1 MTPPDK
7 PAPPEKSGHSKKT
20 AHPNKVTGESPVAVL
35 VRGDDPSLVGQ
46 TVRDVVAELVG
57 DQDPGMVVEEHTELT
72 SDTADAGAIVDAL
85 STPPFLTDRRVVVV
99 REAGR
104 ISSAEAGRIVDAIA
118 DPVPGVVLVV
128 ATGGGTLATVLANAI
143 AKCGQVIDT
152 KVGTGRARTQWLSEK
167 LKDSPVKLDP
177 DAAAHLGEH
186 IGEDLGRLDG
196 LLDSLASA
204 YGESARISF
213 EDLEPFLGAAG
224 GVAPWDLTDS
234 LDAGDS
240 QGSLRAL
247 ERLSMRSGSAPLVV
261 LATLHRHYGSMLR
274 LDGAEVTSPSEAA
287 ELLGSRSEFVA
298 RKALEQSRRL
308 GSERIGRA
316 IMLIA
321 QADLDLRGRTG
332 LPEMAVLQVLVARL
346 SRLAP
351 AARRPAARRR

>member
-1 MTPPDK
+1 MTQTHK
-7 PAPPEKSGHSKKT
+7 PGDAPP
-20 AHPNKVTGESPVAVL
+20 VAIL
-35 VRGDDPSLVGQ
+35 VRGDDASLVAQ
-46 TVRDVVAELVG
+46 AVRDVVAELVG
-57 DQDPGMVVEEHTELT
+57 DQDPGMVVEEHTELGT
-72 SDTADAGAIVDAL
+72 EIADVGVIVDAL

-104 ISSAEAGRIVDAIA
+104 ISSAEAGRIAAALA
-118 DPVPGVVLVV
+118 DPVRGVVLVV

-143 AKCGQVIDT
+143 TKSGQVIDT
-152 KVGTGRARTQWLSEK
+152 KVGTGRARTQWLAGR
-167 LKDSPVKLDP
+167 LKDSPVKLDSE
-177 DAAAHLGEH
+177 AAARLGEH
-186 IGEDLGRLDG
+186 LGEDLGRLDG

-213 EDLEPFLGAAG
+213 EDLEPFLGSAG
-224 GVAPWDLTDS
+224 GVAPWDLTDA

-240 QGSLRAL
+240 AGSLRAL

-261 LATLHRHYGSMLR
+261 LATLNRHYGAMLR
-274 LDGAEVTSPSEAA
+274 LDGSGATSPSEAA
-287 ELLGSRSEFVA
+287 ALMGARSEFVA
-298 RKALEQSRRL
+298 KKALEQSRRL

-316 IMLIA
+316 ITILA

-351 AARRPAARRR
+351 AARRPVARRR